1 MPHPSDLV
9 VKHPWWVILF
19 FTVVTGFFALQLPN
33 LEIDPEVKNQ
43 LPADMPERLN
53 MNLVEERFGGSEMV
67 MVVVQADDVLAPEV
81 LEQVRDLSE
90 SLYELEAIEK
100 VIDLFNLTEIRGEDG
115 MMIVEPVVLEIPG
128 NTEEVEA
135 LAARAL
141 ANPMV
146 RGNVLSVD
154 RHATAVIGI
163 LARGVEDGPTIAAVR
178 DLIEAHE
185 GPADVV
191 LGGLPEVRT
200 RVSED
205 IRGDMQKF
213 VPIGLLVILLFLW
226 ACFRQ
231 VRGVLL
237 PFSVVV
243 MSTIVAMGLIPLFG
257 WKVQMVTVVLPVILL
272 AVANDYGIH
281 LMAKY
286 QEDNQPG
293 AGLDG
298 PALARRVLGSLGA
311 PVIAAGI
318 TTMAGLLCLT
328 THIIVPAAQLGI
340 LASIGVLFALLGSLA
355 FIPALLSVMPVAK
368 PIHGLSDASQAN
380 LLDRGLGWT
389 ARWVGSRPKHLIVGV
404 LVVTGVIATGIPR
417 ILVDTNPVN
426 YYPAQSPVAET
437 SALINQY
444 FGGTTELSVQVTGDV
459 DDPGLLA
466 DLDELEEMLAAQEEV
481 GFTSSIASIIKS
493 MNQAVMGG
501 GEEHYQL
508 PDSREAVAQYHL
520 LYSMGGEPDDFE
532 RIVDFEHEHTL
543 LTARINSIGTQDI
556 ARVVEATKAHLEEHP
571 IGDATLVVGF
581 GDVFV
586 ELVRAVVE
594 GQITSLSLALLFVVI
609 LVAVT
614 FRSVFAGFYAVVPL
628 ILAVALL
635 FGGMGWLGIELNV
648 ITAMLSSIMVG
659 VGIDYTIH
667 FLWRYREER
676 ANGLVPEDAVVRT
689 LLTAGRGI
697 VFNALSVVVGF
708 SVLLLSNFLPVMF
721 FGFLVVVSISACL
734 IGALVLLPAMVLVLR
749 PRFLEPT

>member
-19 FTVVTGFFALQLPN
+19 FAAITGFFALQLPN

-43 LPADMPERLN
+43 LPPDMPERLN
-53 MNLVEERFGGSEMV
+53 MNQVEERFGGSEMV

-81 LEQVRDLSE
+81 LTQVQTLSE
-90 SLYELEAIEK
+90 ALHELEAIEK
-100 VIDLFNLTEIRGEDG
+100 VIDLFNLTEIRGEGG
-115 MMIVEPVVLEIPG
+115 MMVVEPVISEIPE
-128 NTEEVEA
+128 TPEDVEA
-135 LAARAL
+135 LATRAL
-141 ANPMV
+141 GNAMV
-146 RGNVLSVD
+146 TGNVLSAD
-154 RHATAVIGI
+154 RRATAVIGI
-163 LARGVEDGPTIAAVR
+163 LAQGVEDGPTIAAVR

-205 IRGDMQKF
+205 IQGDMQKF
-213 VPIGLLVILLFLW
+213 VPIGLLVILVFLW

-293 AGLDG
+293 SGMDG
-298 PALARRVLGSLGA
+298 PKLARSVVGALGA

-355 FIPALLSVMPVAK
+355 FIPALLAVMPVAK
-368 PIHGLSDASQAN
+368 PIEGLHDVTQAN
-380 LLDRGLGWT
+380 ALDRGLNWT
-389 ARWVGSRPKHLIVGV
+389 AHWVGRQPKRLILAV
-404 LVVTGVIATGIPR
+404 LVVTGVVATGIPR

-426 YYPAQSPVAET
+426 YYPAGSPVAET
-437 SALINQY
+437 SGLINTY
-444 FGGTTELSVQVTGDV
+444 FGGTTELSVQVAGDV
-459 DDPGLLA
+459 DDPEVLEAMDGL
-466 DLDELEEMLAAQEEV
+466 EGMLRAQDEV
-481 GFTSSIASIIKS
+481 GFTSSIVSIIKS

-501 GEEHYQL
+501 EEEHYAL

-520 LYSMGGEPDDFE
+520 LYSMGGDPTDFE
-532 RIVDFEHEHTL
+532 RIIDFEHEHTL

-556 ARVVEATKAHLEEHP
+556 ARVVEATKAHLEANP
-571 IGDATLVVGF
+571 IGESSLVVGF

-586 ELVRAVVE
+586 ELVEAVVE

-609 LVAVT
+609 LVAAT
-614 FRSVFAGFYAVVPL
+614 FRSIPAGFYAVVPL

-667 FLWRYREER
+667 FLWRYRDER
-676 ANGLVPEDAVVRT
+676 ANGLDPEAAVVRT

-708 SVLLLSNFLPVMF
+708 AVLLLSNFLPVMF

-749 PRFLEPT
+749 PAFLEPA

>member
-1 MPHPSDLV
+1 
-9 VKHPWWVILF
+9 
-19 FTVVTGFFALQLPN
+19 
-33 LEIDPEVKNQ
+33 
-43 LPADMPERLN
+43 
-53 MNLVEERFGGSEMV
+53 
-67 MVVVQADDVLAPEV
+67 
-81 LEQVRDLSE
+81 
-90 SLYELEAIEK
+90 
-100 VIDLFNLTEIRGEDG
+100 
-115 MMIVEPVVLEIPG
+115 
-128 NTEEVEA
+128 
-135 LAARAL
+135 
-141 ANPMV
+141 
-146 RGNVLSVD
+146 
-154 RHATAVIGI
+154 
-163 LARGVEDGPTIAAVR
+163 
-178 DLIEAHE
+178 
-185 GPADVV
+185 
-191 LGGLPEVRT
+191 
-200 RVSED
+200 
-205 IRGDMQKF
+205 
-213 VPIGLLVILLFLW
+213 
-226 ACFRQ
+226 
-231 VRGVLL
+231 
-237 PFSVVV
+237 
-243 MSTIVAMGLIPLFG
+243 
-257 WKVQMVTVVLPVILL
+257 
-272 AVANDYGIH
+272 
-281 LMAKY
+281 
-286 QEDNQPG
+286 
-293 AGLDG
+293 
-298 PALARRVLGSLGA
+298 
-311 PVIAAGI
+311 
-318 TTMAGLLCLT
+318 
-328 THIIVPAAQLGI
+328 
-340 LASIGVLFALLGSLA
+340 
-355 FIPALLSVMPVAK
+355 MPVAK
-368 PIHGLSDASQAN
+368 PIKGLSDASQAN

-389 ARWVGSRPKHLIVGV
+389 ARWVGRQPRRLIVAV
-404 LVVTGVIATGIPR
+404 LVVTAVVATGIPR
-417 ILVDTNPVN
+417 VLVDTNPVN

-459 DDPGLLA
+459 DDPELLSG
-466 DLDELEEMLAAQEEV
+466 LDELEAMLSAREEV

-556 ARVVEATKAHLEEHP
+556 ARVVEATKAYLAAHP
-571 IGDATLVVGF
+571 IGEASLVVGF

-594 GQITSLSLALLFVVI
+594 GQITSLSLALLFVVL

-614 FRSVFAGFYAVVPL
+614 FRSVPAGFYAVVPL

-667 FLWRYREER
+667 FLWRYRDER
-676 ANGLVPEDAVVRT
+676 ANGRGPEDAVVHT

-708 SVLLLSNFLPVMF
+708 AVLLLSNFLPVMF